1 MAVLAGGLRR
11 AVRRAEVRAALLS
24 PVSGGAL
31 GVSAVLAALA
41 FVAEVRG
48 VMAPGAWMAGLGA
61 GVAWVVVT
69 ALSRLRPG
77 PLSGEVARGLLLAA
91 FGPEVGRY
99 PETARPVRALIETRV
114 RLAEAVE
121 GAPQHRGAGA
131 LVEAGVDAQIVRLVA
146 VAQKAARHRSGVQFH
161 AAMATA
167 AGQRSDAHGPGLLG
181 QRTAAGE
188 LVQQAEAERFRLEEE
203 VAALSA
209 LVARVTLAL
218 ARGDGAEI
226 AALAGEAGRM
236 DIV

>member
-11 AVRRAEVRAALLS
+11 AVRRAEVRAALMS

-31 GVSAVLAALA
+31 GVSAVLAAVA
-41 FVAEVRG
+41 YVAEVRG
-48 VMAPGAWMAGLGA
+48 VMAPGAWVAGLGA
-61 GVAWVVVT
+61 GVVWVVGT
-69 ALSRLRPG
+69 ALSRLMPQQM
-77 PLSGEVARGLLLAA
+77 SGEVARGVLLAA

-121 GAPQHRGAGA
+121 AAAAHRAA
-131 LVEAGVDAQIVRLVA
+131 AAQVEAGLDAQIARLVG
-146 VAQKAARHRSGVQFH
+146 VAQRAARHRAGVQFH

-167 AGQRSDAHGPGLLG
+167 AGQRSDAEGPGLLG
-181 QRTAAGE
+181 QRSAAGE
-188 LVQQAEAERFRLEEE
+188 LVQQAEAERFGLEDE

-226 AALAGEAGRM
+226 AALAGEAGSKAT
-236 DIV
+236 V